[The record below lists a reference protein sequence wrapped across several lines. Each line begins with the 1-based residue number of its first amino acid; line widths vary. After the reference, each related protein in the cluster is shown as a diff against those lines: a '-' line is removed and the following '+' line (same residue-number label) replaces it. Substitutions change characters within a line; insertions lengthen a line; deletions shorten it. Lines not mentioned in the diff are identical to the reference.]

1 MVITPAHGPPK
12 TPGDWCPCGD
22 YRALNRS
29 TVPDHYPVPHIHDFS
44 LSLQGST
51 IFSKLDLER
60 AYHQIPVAPDDVQ
73 KTAITTQFRL
83 FEFVHMPFS
92 LWNAAQTFQR
102 FMDEVFHG
110 PSFTFTYIDD
120 VLIASSSPEEH
131 LQHLQTVFD
140 RLAKYGIFINPNKC
154 LFGVTELDF
163 LGHHVSS
170 QGITPLPDKVKA
182 VQDFPLPNSQSKLR
196 QFIGLV
202 NFYHRFLP
210 HCAELMLPLH
220 ALLNSDKPKSQ
231 TITWND
237 TALAAF
243 YTPKDALTTATLLSY
258 PQPDSPSCLVTD
270 ASNVSVGAVLQQH
283 VKGNPISFFSKKL
296 TPTQARYSTFD
307 RELLAV
313 YLSIHHF
320 RHFLEVRH
328 FHVFTDHKPP
338 THALHTHLDRHSLR
352 QACQLDF
359 ISQFTSSIHHIKGLD
374 NVVANA
380 LSRIESNA
388 LLSGQP
394 PVLDFTAMAK
404 DQKSD
409 RQLHALESSPI
420 SPLVVKP
427 EPLANSTDTIL
438 CDISTGTPRP
448 LVPLQWR

>member
-1 MVITPAHGPPK
+1 M
-12 TPGDWCPCGD
+12 
-22 YRALNRS
+22 
-29 TVPDHYPVPHIHDFS
+29 
-44 LSLQGST
+44 
-51 IFSKLDLER
+51 
-60 AYHQIPVAPDDVQ
+60 
-73 KTAITTQFRL
+73 
-83 FEFVHMPFS
+83 
-92 LWNAAQTFQR
+92 
-102 FMDEVFHG
+102 
-110 PSFTFTYIDD
+110 
-120 VLIASSSPEEH
+120 SSSPHVAH
-131 LQHLQTVFD
+131 LQKNISSIYKLSSIVSPNMALLSTQTWCQ
-140 RLAKYGIFINPNKC
+140 C

-182 VQDFPLPNSQSKLR
+182 AQDFPLPNSQRKLQ
-196 QFIGLV
+196 QFIGLA

-220 ALLNSDKPKSQ
+220 ALLHSDKPKSQ

-243 YTPKDALTTATLLSY
+243 YTPKDALATATLLYY
-258 PQPDSPSCLVTD
+258 PQPGSPTCLVMD
-270 ASNVSVGAVLQQH
+270 VGVGAVLQQH
-283 VKGNPISFFSKKL
+283 VKGKGNPISFFSKKL

-307 RELLAV
+307 KELLAV
-313 YLSIHHF
+313 YLAIHHF
-320 RHFLEVRH
+320 RHFLKGRH
-328 FHVFTDHKPP
+328 FHVFMDHKPL
-338 THALHTHLDRHSLR
+338 THALHTCLDHHSSR
-352 QACQLDF
+352 QACHLDF
-359 ISQFTSSIHHIKGLD
+359 ISQFTSSIRHIKGLD
-374 NVVANA
+374 NVVADA

-448 LVPLQWR
+448 LVPLQWRRTVFDSLHGLSHPGIRATQRLITKRFVWPGINQDVRRWTCSCLQCQ